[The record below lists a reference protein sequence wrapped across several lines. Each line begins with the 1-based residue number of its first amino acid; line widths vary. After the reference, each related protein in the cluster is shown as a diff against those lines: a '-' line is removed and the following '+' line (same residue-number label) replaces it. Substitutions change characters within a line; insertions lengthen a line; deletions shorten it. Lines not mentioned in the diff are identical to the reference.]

1 MDVRVEQQRLSAKE
15 LMLLICGVGE
25 DFWESLGQQGD
36 PTKSILKEI
45 KPEYLLERLMLKL
58 KLQYFSNL
66 MWTTD
71 SLENILLLGKIE
83 GGRRRGKRRI
93 RWLGGITN
101 SMDMNL
107 GNLQETVRDREAW
120 GTAVHGVAK
129 SRTRLSDWITITAT
143 IVRKIFYPINCSST
157 LREYISGREN
167 LEVEFC
173 LPYQHC
179 GLNNLFKVFFFFF
192 YVDHFQSYYWICYN
206 IASALCFVLFCG
218 EAYRIFALWP
228 WVEPAPS

>member
-15 LMLLICGVGE
+15 LMLLIRGVGE

-157 LREYISGREN
+157 LREYISGRKN

-192 YVDHFQSYYWICYN
+192 LCRPFSKLLLNLLQHCFCFMF
-206 IASALCFVLFCG
+206 CFVLWRG
-218 EAYRIFALWP
+218 I
-228 WVEPAPS
+228 